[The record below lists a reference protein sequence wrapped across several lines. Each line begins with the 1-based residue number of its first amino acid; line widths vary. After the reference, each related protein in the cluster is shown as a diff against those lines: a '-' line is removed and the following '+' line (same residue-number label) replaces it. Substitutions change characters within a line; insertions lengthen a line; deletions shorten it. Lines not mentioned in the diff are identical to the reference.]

1 MINVAACRELRDHLV
16 AHAEMVN
23 MGVWIV
29 QDAATPE
36 CGTVACAAGWTCLLA
51 GDRPWM
57 PVTAADGRLMS
68 YSTVLPHGGGLGM
81 MSVGERARELLGLTY
96 WQAEQLF
103 YRISAESAVKWLDEA
118 LALAEPVQERMDR
131 LSWRSTPDHALAALG
146 AVL

>member
-16 AHAEMVN
+16 AHVEMVN

-29 QDAATPE
+29 QDAAAPE

-68 YSTVLPHGGGLGM
+68 YSTVLPHGGGM

-96 WQAEQLF
+96 WQAEELF
-103 YRISAESAVKWLDEA
+103 YRISAESAVKWLDA
-118 LALAEPVQERMDR
+118 TLASAQTIHPLLDG